1 MIKVTNGL
9 TAKGEVSV
17 SLRYKDGTVENIID
31 KQNLIVDTAKLFILS
46 TLYAGGAVTLDPIV
60 SLKVGTGGCIDPAGL
75 YPKPTLKTQTDLY
88 TPLLTVDASP
98 VIDTGNI
105 KVTFLADVSTDE
117 GNLQQINEAGLFK
130 NSGTIFSV
138 ITHPGIYKTS
148 DFAIHYSWTIR
159 IP

>member
-1 MIKVTNGL
+1 MIKVSEGL
-9 TAKGEVSV
+9 KAVGEISV
-17 SLRYKDGTVENIID
+17 SLKYKDGSVKTILD
-31 KQNLIVDTAKLFILS
+31 KKNLIVDSAKLFILS
-46 TLYAGGAVTLDPIV
+46 TLYSGGAVTLDPIV
-60 SLKVGTGGCIDPAGL
+60 SLKVGTGGCIDPEGL
-75 YPKPTLKTQTDLY
+75 YPKPTLKTQTDLN

-98 VIDTGNI
+98 VVDLSNI

-117 GNLQQINEAGLFK
+117 GNLHQINEAGLFR
-130 NSGTIFSV
+130 NSGSIFSV